1 MPFFYNFRRMEYN
14 SAKNIHWFP
23 GHMKKAY
30 VRIEEQVKF
39 IDYVII
45 VLDARAPLVSS
56 NDYLVKLFAG
66 KPRIYIL
73 NKEDLADPVTTKEWM
88 KHYNQ
93 ENTRCISLKYTSNL
107 KKIIEDHLTYLTE
120 EKRLKNL
127 KKGIKNSIFRGVVV
141 GYPNVGK
148 STIINKLIGS
158 RKLEVANR
166 PGVTRNVNWVKISKN
181 YFLMDTPGITTP
193 RFEREEDSI
202 KLALIGSIR
211 QDILPFEKIINYALN
226 FLKEYYPQDLLNYLR
241 EYIPPEKA
249 KELNNVDIIN
259 RIAEKFIPLLPN
271 GKLDREKAQTKFLND
286 LKNGVITRLCF
297 DRPE

>member
-1 MPFFYNFRRMEYN
+1 
-14 SAKNIHWFP
+14 
-23 GHMKKAY
+23 
-30 VRIEEQVKF
+30 
-39 IDYVII
+39 
-45 VLDARAPLVSS
+45 
-56 NDYLVKLFAG
+56 
-66 KPRIYIL
+66 
-73 NKEDLADPVTTKEWM
+73 
-88 KHYNQ
+88 
-93 ENTRCISLKYTSNL
+93 
-107 KKIIEDHLTYLTE
+107 
-120 EKRLKNL
+120 
-127 KKGIKNSIFRGVVV
+127 
-141 GYPNVGK
+141 
-148 STIINKLIGS
+148 
-158 RKLEVANR
+158 
-166 PGVTRNVNWVKISKN
+166 
-181 YFLMDTPGITTP
+181 MDTPGITTP